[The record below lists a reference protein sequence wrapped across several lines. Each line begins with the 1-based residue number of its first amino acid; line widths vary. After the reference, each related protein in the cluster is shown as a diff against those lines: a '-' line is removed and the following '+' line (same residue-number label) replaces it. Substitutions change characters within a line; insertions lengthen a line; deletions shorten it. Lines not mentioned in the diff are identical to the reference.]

1 MHWPAGVAPRAP
13 RVRAMPDNG
22 PDGVPDGGS
31 DGSPDHGPDR
41 GPDHGSD
48 GGPDRSLQGHTPVDR
63 GPSGGRDRG
72 RDGWPVPVGHRM
84 NDIMSLLHCVFM
96 SPILL

>member
-1 MHWPAGVAPRAP
+1 MHWPAGAAPWAL
-13 RVRAMPDNG
+13 RVWAMPDGG

-31 DGSPDHGPDR
+31 DGSPDR
-41 GPDHGSD
+41 GPDSGLQ
-48 GGPDRSLQGHTPVDR
+48 DRTPVDCS
-63 GPSGGRDRG
+63 PSGSPDGGRDCG